1 MADAQPS
8 EDPGPPLDSCAS
20 VVAVH
25 CRSVGKLAG
34 HDVQGGGH
42 PCMCWMPVVA
52 RPGSRRITPRRSGPQ
67 SSPGPRGPVPCL
79 WLARLHSCFMPVPV
93 VALFRPED
101 RYRGK
106 LPALTGTNQLVPTN
120 PAWAM
125 QTSIPCASQ
134 RHHSPQAIHAVS
146 TIGAPFRCSRYA
158 PGEGCVMRGQR
169 NVLSASACA
178 GTTRAALPSARRQAC
193 SPVRG

>member
-25 CRSVGKLAG
+25 CRGVGKLAG

-67 SSPGPRGPVPCL
+67 SSPWPRGPSPCL
-79 WLARLHSCFMPVPV
+79 WLARLRSCFMPVSV
-93 VALFRPED
+93 VALSPPRRPD
-101 RYRGK
+101 CGR

-120 PAWAM
+120 PAWVM
-125 QTSIPCASQ
+125 QTSIPCAHKAPLATGDPCCVND
-134 RHHSPQAIHAVS
+134 RGAVEML
-146 TIGAPFRCSRYA
+146 PHA
-158 PGEGCVMRGQR
+158 PGAGCAMRGER

-178 GTTRAALPSARRQAC
+178 GTTRAALPSAPRQAYL
-193 SPVRG
+193 PVRG